1 VTSPYTHPGLT
12 NGVTYYYV
20 VTAMNHYLDESGQS
34 DQGFMAPGPPAAPTG
49 VTAVRGVSNVSLTW
63 NNVYGATSYNVYVS
77 LTDGVTKLNGSKIP
91 DNIPNYQGW
100 TEYWYQNNGLADG
113 TTYYYVV
120 TAVNGGGESLESL
133 QVSGTTVQRRTIP
146 DTGQIVCSNA
156 SGTTIACPG
165 QGQDGS
171 FNWNTPAYRDNS
183 VGTITDLVTGL
194 LWQKQDD
201 ATQRTWS
208 DAATYCS
215 TMNLGGNSTGWRLPT
230 DFELLTLVDFSK
242 LLGVNNGMAGQW
254 RLPNI
259 KELASIED
267 KTKCYPTL
275 DSTYFPN
282 VQNGSL
288 FATSTSRA
296 DNYTALWFLG
306 TDFGGARGD
315 GPKADPGFKYHV
327 RCVR

>member
-1 VTSPYTHPGLT
+1 
-12 NGVTYYYV
+12 
-20 VTAMNHYLDESGQS
+20 
-34 DQGFMAPGPPAAPTG
+34 
-49 VTAVRGVSNVSLTW
+49 
-63 NNVYGATSYNVYVS
+63 
-77 LTDGVTKLNGSKIP
+77 
-91 DNIPNYQGW
+91 
-100 TEYWYQNNGLADG
+100 
-113 TTYYYVV
+113 
-120 TAVNGGGESLESL
+120 
-133 QVSGTTVQRRTIP
+133 
-146 DTGQIVCSNA
+146 
-156 SGTTIACPG
+156 
-165 QGQDGS
+165 
-171 FNWNTPAYRDNS
+171 
-183 VGTITDLVTGL
+183 
-194 LWQKQDD
+194 
-201 ATQRTWS
+201 
-208 DAATYCS
+208 
-215 TMNLGGNSTGWRLPT
+215 MNLGGNSTGWRLPT